1 MPGDDLLYDIHH
13 SEKDAA
19 GSALTEE
26 WWHQDRPYE
35 VGEGEVHVFPVL
47 SESEFRLVRPA
58 PPGAP
63 RGDDDRAVRAL
74 LAGLSRRPP
83 DDIRLARDDLGR
95 LRWEA
100 GSLGVAICRDEG
112 GMLVALARGMSVA
125 LSAVAVPGSVG
136 AEALLPFSRSER
148 AFAGEAPAGQQ
159 SFLLARM
166 WARKEAAL
174 RLAGRG
180 GFALAAEVDV
190 LGAGPDGRVVIPAS
204 GPFGGGGVAYVR
216 DLSAGPG
223 AVAAVAASA
232 PVRRTVFRS
241 LRCPEPA
248 TA

>member
-1 MPGDDLLYDIHH
+1 M
-13 SEKDAA
+13 
-19 GSALTEE
+19 
-26 WWHQDRPYE
+26 
-35 VGEGEVHVFPVL
+35 L
-47 SESEFRLVRPA
+47 SRSEFSLARPA

-63 RGDDDRAVRAL
+63 EGDDDRAVRDL
-74 LAGLSRRPP
+74 LACLSRRPP

-125 LSAVAVPGSVG
+125 LSAVAVPGSVE

-148 AFAGEAPAGQQ
+148 AFAGEATAGQR

-216 DLSAGPG
+216 DLSAGAG
-223 AVAAVAASA
+223 AAAAVAASA
-232 PVRRTVFRS
+232 PVRRAVFRR

>member
-1 MPGDDLLYDIHH
+1 M
-13 SEKDAA
+13 
-19 GSALTEE
+19 
-26 WWHQDRPYE
+26 
-35 VGEGEVHVFPVL
+35 L
-47 SESEFRLVRPA
+47 SESEFCLAPPT

-63 RGDDDRAVRAL
+63 GGGDDRSVRAL
-74 LAGLSRRPP
+74 LARLSMRPP

-112 GMLVALARGMSVA
+112 GLLVALARGMSVA
-125 LSAVAVPGSVG
+125 LSAVAVPGSVE

-148 AFAGEAPAGQQ
+148 AFAGEATAGRR
-159 SFLLARM
+159 SSVLARM

-174 RLAGRG
+174 RLSGRG

-190 LGAGPDGRVVIPAS
+190 LGTGPDGRVVIPAS

-216 DLSAGPG
+216 DLSAGAG
-223 AVAAVAASA
+223 TAAAVAASA
-232 PVRRTVFRS
+232 PVRRAVLRRV
-241 LRCPEPA
+241 RCPEPA